1 MADLTPTR
9 HLLKHVCVK
18 TGNTDFYGYTMIGS
32 CPSDNSYK
40 NLQTLC
46 TSTSSPLEL
55 PVFDLDDNS
64 VYKNIFCAK
73 CNRASNPVYWKFS
86 AFCDRRYITASDIPK
101 NRTMMLNFLTK
112 NCDWKFAVPRAN
124 INLKKCLS
132 VKVKCR
138 ESEPENSLL
147 SSLCSFYAFPVCKN
161 IQSKNP
167 HCEMC
172 RGNDISAFLCNC
184 YPRPN
189 TINPTPAG
197 EIPSLDILFDFSS
210 SSDHTVKI
218 GDKTTIVKNKE
229 CSHGFLYNPFT
240 EKCVR
245 LHVADPTVKNNG
257 SFTNY
262 SCKGSGFVKVGIS
275 SVTVLPNGSIWIPLH
290 KRTYNN
296 GSYFINGS
304 FVFVCVN
311 LTRNFTETTTL
322 NSEDEKLTGRQIM
335 TYVGCAISI
344 TSLILLLGVYII
356 FSELRT
362 LPGKNLMSLSISML
376 FYHTFFLMS
385 GQTNR
390 PHLCMAVSILLHYFL
405 LSTFFWMS
413 VMAFDVAKT
422 FTKKGI

>member
-9 HLLKHVCVK
+9 HLLRHVCVK
-18 TGNTDFYGYTMIGS
+18 TSNTDFYGYTMIGS

-73 CNRASNPVYWKFS
+73 CNHASNPVYWKFS

-101 NRTMMLNFLTK
+101 NRTMMLSFLTTS
-112 NCDWKFAVPRAN
+112 CDWKFTVPRAN

-147 SSLCSFYAFPVCKN
+147 SSLCSFYAFPVCEN

-184 YPRPN
+184 N
-189 TINPTPAG
+189 TSLITTAPPPVG
-197 EIPSLDILFDFSS
+197 GIPSLDILFDFSS

-218 GDKTTIVKNKE
+218 GDKTTIVTNRE

-245 LHVADPTVKNNG
+245 LHVVDRTVKNNG

-262 SCKGSGFVKVGIS
+262 SCEGSGFVKVGIG

-322 NSEDEKLTGRQIM
+322 NSEDGKLTGRQIM

-344 TSLILLLGVYII
+344 TSLVLLLGVYII

-362 LPGKNLMSLSISML
+362 LPGKNLMSLSVSML